1 MPAAGAFR
9 GEGENGAICPEAPDV
24 RAPKSMIEI
33 KSKYLYVG
41 GGEGTTENFAQSS
54 QNCLYD
60 PGQQW
65 CCQGRKMGKMISPI
79 TGHQEGGSN
88 CPLSKGCIT

>member
-1 MPAAGAFR
+1 MYSVCTRRYKTVSMPVAGAFR

-41 GGEGTTENFAQSS
+41 GG
-54 QNCLYD
+54 
-60 PGQQW
+60 
-65 CCQGRKMGKMISPI
+65 
-79 TGHQEGGSN
+79 GGGYN
-88 CPLSKGCIT
+88 

>member
-1 MPAAGAFR
+1 MPVAGAFR

-41 GGEGTTENFAQSS
+41 GG
-54 QNCLYD
+54 
-60 PGQQW
+60 
-65 CCQGRKMGKMISPI
+65 
-79 TGHQEGGSN
+79 GGYN
-88 CPLSKGCIT
+88 